1 MGLFKRLEF
10 DAVLLVV
17 TALSAVLEQTVKET
31 GYLSRYN
38 HELWVRQLIYAS

>member
-10 DAVLLVV
+10 DVVLLVV
-17 TALSAVLEQTVKET
+17 TALSAGLEQTVKET

-38 HELWVRQLIYAS
+38 RELWVRQPIYAS